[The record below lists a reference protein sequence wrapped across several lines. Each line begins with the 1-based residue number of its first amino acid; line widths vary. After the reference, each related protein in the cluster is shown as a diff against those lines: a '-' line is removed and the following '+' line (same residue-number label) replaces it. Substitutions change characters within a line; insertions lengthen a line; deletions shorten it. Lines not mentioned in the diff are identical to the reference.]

1 MSMGCPRCLHTGP
14 SHLSWE
20 SSSLQFDLMT
30 VLFRDHVDFNLYS
43 PSSKLN
49 LPSAA
54 SDGLMLLMLLVM
66 ANDASDFSDGLVLW
80 LNAAS

>member
-1 MSMGCPRCLHTGP
+1 
-14 SHLSWE
+14 
-20 SSSLQFDLMT
+20 MT